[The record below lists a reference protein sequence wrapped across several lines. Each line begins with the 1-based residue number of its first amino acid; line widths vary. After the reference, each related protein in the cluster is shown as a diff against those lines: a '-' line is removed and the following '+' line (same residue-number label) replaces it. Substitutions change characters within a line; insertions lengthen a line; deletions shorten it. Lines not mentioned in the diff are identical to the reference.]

1 MITSWKGCGVNDS
14 WWDTTFLETGSISRA
29 IQQPNV
35 VIVHYD
41 AGSDTV
47 RPDKMVRLLRTKTEL
62 IKRHFPEHS
71 RLLGWQLFRLWPLSR
86 AVVLGVAGR
95 MTGRADWR
103 AVWDRR
109 GEWQGGLK

>member
-62 IKRHFPEHS
+62 IKRHFPEHNRWLGSGES
-71 RLLGWQLFRLWPLSR
+71 RL
-86 AVVLGVAGR
+86 
-95 MTGRADWR
+95 
-103 AVWDRR
+103 
-109 GEWQGGLK
+109 ELKA